1 MQYACMYVIL
11 TSFGGKK
18 ETKTSEIGRQLRN
31 RRKSI
36 QHFEKNDIIRKYIFL
51 GTNGEHGKG
60 GGRRGSYSADN
71 TGPELRNHV
80 EISPSPC
87 AHILSAGFTK
97 RQNMALK

>member
-1 MQYACMYVIL
+1 MHISKVISN
-11 TSFGGKK
+11 SFGEKR
-18 ETKTSEIGRQLRN
+18 EIKTLESGVNLEIGERVS
-31 RRKSI
+31 SI
-36 QHFEKNDIIRKYIFL
+36 LKKICNKKYIFL
-51 GTNGEHGKG
+51 GRTENMGM

-87 AHILSAGFTK
+87 AHILSAGFTT